1 MRKKSNHA
9 PIKIY
14 KTKIIQDGGKV
25 GGRYTHPLQ
34 EQNGIT
40 MKI

>member
-25 GGRYTHPLQ
+25 GRRYIHPSKKKMELQ
-34 EQNGIT
+34 
-40 MKI
+40 